1 MNKTSIGLLYYGDLF
16 EFNGE
21 IYRVGNLIKNTNGY
35 VACVNTK
42 THKVTRLY
50 IDTTVLEVKENE
62 N

>member
-1 MNKTSIGLLYYGDLF
+1 MSKTSIGMLHYGDLF
-16 EFNGE
+16 EFDGQ
-21 IYRVGNLIKNTNGY
+21 IYRAGKLIENTNGY